1 MSFFSDLENTSIRN
15 NSLLCVGLDP
25 DIAQMPDI
33 GILNFNKAII
43 EATSDLVCCYKL
55 NFAFY
60 EAAGA
65 EGWQILHDTLREIPG
80 DIPAIAD
87 AKRADIGNTAKA
99 YARAI
104 FDGLGFSAA
113 TVNPYLG
120 YDSLEPFINS
130 PARGIFVLC
139 RTSNP
144 GSADFQELQVQFEC
158 ELMPLYQAVAAKT
171 SRWNRL
177 GNLGLVVGATYPDEL
192 KTIRRRYPDVTLLIP
207 GVGAQGADLEKAVR
221 GSINDKGAGIII
233 NASRQVLY
241 ASVGQDFAQAAR
253 QSAMKLRDEIN
264 RYRNL

>member
-1 MSFFSDLENTSIRN
+1 MSFFNDLSNASVRN

-25 DIAQMPDI
+25 DIEKMPDM
-33 GILNFNKAII
+33 GILGFNKAII

-65 EGWQILHDTLREIPG
+65 EGWQLLHDTLREIPG
-80 DIPAIAD
+80 DIPTIAD
-87 AKRADIGNTAKA
+87 AKRADIGNTSKA

-104 FDGLGFSAA
+104 FDGLGFGAA

-130 PARGIFVLC
+130 PARGVFILC

-144 GSADFQELQVQFEC
+144 GSADFQRLPVQFEGK
-158 ELMPLYQAVAAKT
+158 EMPLYQAVAAKA

-177 GNLGLVVGATYPDEL
+177 SNLGLVVGATYPEEL
-192 KTIRRRYPDVTLLIP
+192 RFIRKEHPDLSLLVP
-207 GVGAQGADLEKAVR
+207 GVGTQGGDLEQAVR
-221 GSINDKGAGIII
+221 YGLDANRAGIII
-233 NASRQVLY
+233 NVSRQILY
-241 ASVGQDFAQAAR
+241 ASAGEDFAQAAR
-253 QSAMKLRDEIN
+253 CAARNLRDEIN
-264 RYRNL
+264 RYRSL

>member
-1 MSFFSDLENTSIRN
+1 MSFFSNLANASVRN

-25 DIAQMPDI
+25 DVAQMPDMD
-33 GILNFNKAII
+33 ILNFNKAII

-65 EGWQILHDTLREIPG
+65 KGWQILHDTLREIPG
-80 DIPAIAD
+80 DIPTIAD
-87 AKRADIGNTAKA
+87 AKRADIGNTTKA

-104 FDGLGFSAA
+104 FDGLGFGAA

-130 PARGIFVLC
+130 PARGIFILC

-144 GSADFQELQVQFEC
+144 GSADFQELQVQFEG
-158 ELMPLYQAVAAKT
+158 EVMPLYQAVAAKT
-171 SRWNRL
+171 SRWNRF
-177 GNLGLVVGATYPDEL
+177 GNLGLVVGATYPDDL
-192 KTIRRRYPDVTLLIP
+192 KTVRRLCPGLPLLIP
-207 GVGAQGADLEKAVR
+207 GVGAQGADLEKTVR
-221 GSINDKGAGIII
+221 GGIDANGAGIII
-233 NASRQVLY
+233 NSSRQVLY
-241 ASVGQDFAQAAR
+241 ASRGEDFAQAAR

-264 RYRNL
+264 RYRT

>member
-1 MSFFSDLENTSIRN
+1 MSFFNELSNASVRN

-25 DIAQMPDI
+25 DVAKMPDM
-33 GILNFNKAII
+33 GILGFNKAII

-65 EGWQILHDTLREIPG
+65 EGWQLLHDTLREIPG
-80 DIPAIAD
+80 DIPTIAN
-87 AKRADIGNTAKA
+87 AKRADIGNTTKA

-104 FDGLGFSAA
+104 FDGLGFGAA

-130 PARGIFVLC
+130 PARGVFILC

-144 GSADFQELQVQFEC
+144 GSADFQQLPVQFEG
-158 ELMPLYQAVAAKT
+158 EEMPLYQAVAAKA
-171 SRWNRL
+171 SQWNRSD
-177 GNLGLVVGATYPDEL
+177 NLGLVVGATNPEEL
-192 KTIRRRYPDVTLLIP
+192 RLIRKAHPNLSLLIP
-207 GVGAQGADLEKAVR
+207 GVGTQGGDLEKAVR
-221 GSINDKGAGIII
+221 FGLDAKGAGIII
-233 NASRQVLY
+233 NVSRQILY
-241 ASVGQDFAQAAR
+241 ASAGENFARSAR
-253 QSAMKLRDEIN
+253 NAAMKWRDDIN